1 MRVNLLFFVFIAS
14 FSNAFAQIYSVGND
28 DGFSVSGYTQAD
40 NQGLAIYSVG
50 NDDGFSGATYL
61 GALTLPVTVNG
72 ATGANGAYATLKA
85 AFDAINAN
93 ATQTGNNIVITLTAN
108 TLETATAV
116 LNNNATWTSVKI
128 YPTTTGLSISGNL
141 ASPLIDLNGADN
153 VTIDGRVNATGSTKD
168 LIITNTSTSATAG
181 TSTIRLYNGALTN
194 TIQYC
199 TVKGSSMDAAA
210 GIIFLSDTAAN
221 TGNTIT
227 NNNITN
233 SLDANRPLNTIYSA
247 GAANTVTI
255 SNNNIYDF
263 LNRATASC
271 GVNLNTSTAASTI
284 SGNSFYE
291 TTNFTPTANVAYYP
305 VYVATTAAV
314 AIGIT
319 GNYIGGNAASGGGTW
334 TKAAGQSNIFTAI
347 NLAGNGPTYTVQSN
361 QIKNITWNNT
371 GNASLTGIYAAD
383 KAAIGASTL
392 GNTISTITLNNTA
405 SGGTFTGISLAGAT
419 ASSSNYNTVT
429 AITCANTGG
438 TAATN
443 FVGIANA
450 NTATGTTISNNT
462 IGHTSTANSINAS
475 STSTGN
481 AQTVIGIN
489 NTGASA
495 GLTISSNIIA
505 NMTNATT
512 NTTVATAGYVS
523 GIMNTANATVTMNS
537 NTIHDLTIANANT
550 AADHTASV
558 TGIALSN
565 ASASLSTGTNNT
577 VYNLSNSY
585 ASFAGSIYGIYFY
598 GGSGAND
605 CSGNTIYNLSATGA
619 SAGAARLI
627 GLNFN
632 AGTGANAVNKNFIYG
647 FAAANSTSA
656 SFYGMVKATGAVTIA
671 NNIINL
677 GTTAP
682 ATIYGI
688 METGAS
694 GETTN
699 LYFNTV
705 YIGGTASSGALPSY
719 ALYSAVNTNTRNF
732 RNNLFTNFRTGG
744 TGTHYSPY
752 VVSTGE
758 TYTFDYN
765 DYYVAGAT
773 LGYFGADIADIAAW
787 QAATA
792 QDAGSLSVNPSFTN
806 AGSTT
811 ATDYKLNTYL
821 PGVNGTGITTDYA
834 GTSRYTTPTMGAWEK
849 AVNRWKGSIST
860 DWNTA
865 SNWTLGI
872 VPIEDA
878 PLIFDDVPLNNC
890 LLDAD
895 HSVTNITNASAYNLV
910 ANGHKLT
917 IKGSINQSSTGKID
931 ASTSSSTVEFAGG
944 AAQSIPSGAFYNN
957 DVFNLTVNNAANVAL
972 SGTLNLMNTLTATSG
987 RLDAYTNTPTFV
999 YAGTSA
1005 QSIGNQFLLDKA
1017 TNLTINNAA
1026 GVTVNSAFT
1035 VDNSLTINNAKLLS
1049 IAEQKQLNVLGT
1061 ITNNAGTSGLVIMSS
1076 ASGTG
1081 SLINYTDNVP
1091 ATVNRYIDGIDGIA
1105 AAWHFLSA
1113 PVSNQTISGTWKPG
1127 GTYGD
1132 GTGYDLYV
1140 WDEPNSCWIYNL
1152 NTTVAPTWATVHPSA
1167 SFVAGRGYLYAVQA
1181 ATPTKQFVG
1190 NLNNGTINYALTKD
1204 ATGINNGFNL
1214 IGNPYPSSIDWKM
1227 DGGFTRGMLLLSGTG
1242 YDIWT
1247 WSTTANNYG
1256 VYNSADAGD
1265 IGTNNVSRYIA
1276 PMQGFFVRAN
1286 TAGTFSFNNLAR
1298 VHTGASD
1305 WMKVMNK
1312 NAIQKVVRVMVQS
1325 LDGKGSDEVRIN
1337 FGYDANENGAQKMFS
1352 SVNTAPNLFLP
1363 TANQLCSV
1371 RYLTDT
1377 LQNHETELNFKAGIA
1392 GNYMLECSTDLLT
1405 TGTIYLEDK
1414 LTKTIQDMSISNQ
1427 YMFSATPAD
1436 MVSRFILHYGLSK
1449 ISTTTANFEAKIYS
1463 ANSSVIIDLSG
1474 MSGDYEVRLTDIS
1487 GQQLGIVNIKGGQKQ
1502 LFESLPGSVYF
1513 VNIRSAAAVK
1523 AYKVVCVK

>member
-1 MRVNLLFFVFIAS
+1 
-14 FSNAFAQIYSVGND
+14 
-28 DGFSVSGYTQAD
+28 
-40 NQGLAIYSVG
+40 
-50 NDDGFSGATYL
+50 
-61 GALTLPVTVNG
+61 
-72 ATGANGAYATLKA
+72 
-85 AFDAINAN
+85 
-93 ATQTGNNIVITLTAN
+93 
-108 TLETATAV
+108 
-116 LNNNATWTSVKI
+116 
-128 YPTTTGLSISGNL
+128 
-141 ASPLIDLNGADN
+141 
-153 VTIDGRVNATGSTKD
+153 
-168 LIITNTSTSATAG
+168 
-181 TSTIRLYNGALTN
+181 
-194 TIQYC
+194 
-199 TVKGSSMDAAA
+199 
-210 GIIFLSDTAAN
+210 
-221 TGNTIT
+221 
-227 NNNITN
+227 
-233 SLDANRPLNTIYSA
+233 
-247 GAANTVTI
+247 
-255 SNNNIYDF
+255 
-263 LNRATASC
+263 
-271 GVNLNTSTAASTI
+271 
-284 SGNSFYE
+284 
-291 TTNFTPTANVAYYP
+291 
-305 VYVATTAAV
+305 
-314 AIGIT
+314 
-319 GNYIGGNAASGGGTW
+319 
-334 TKAAGQSNIFTAI
+334 
-347 NLAGNGPTYTVQSN
+347 
-361 QIKNITWNNT
+361 
-371 GNASLTGIYAAD
+371 
-383 KAAIGASTL
+383 
-392 GNTISTITLNNTA
+392 
-405 SGGTFTGISLAGAT
+405 
-419 ASSSNYNTVT
+419 
-429 AITCANTGG
+429 
-438 TAATN
+438 
-443 FVGIANA
+443 
-450 NTATGTTISNNT
+450 
-462 IGHTSTANSINAS
+462 
-475 STSTGN
+475 
-481 AQTVIGIN
+481 
-489 NTGASA
+489 
-495 GLTISSNIIA
+495 
-505 NMTNATT
+505 
-512 NTTVATAGYVS
+512 
-523 GIMNTANATVTMNS
+523 
-537 NTIHDLTIANANT
+537 
-550 AADHTASV
+550 
-558 TGIALSN
+558 
-565 ASASLSTGTNNT
+565 
-577 VYNLSNSY
+577 
-585 ASFAGSIYGIYFY
+585 
-598 GGSGAND
+598 
-605 CSGNTIYNLSATGA
+605 
-619 SAGAARLI
+619 
-627 GLNFN
+627 
-632 AGTGANAVNKNFIYG
+632 
-647 FAAANSTSA
+647 
-656 SFYGMVKATGAVTIA
+656 
-671 NNIINL
+671 
-677 GTTAP
+677 
-682 ATIYGI
+682 
-688 METGAS
+688 
-694 GETTN
+694 
-699 LYFNTV
+699 
-705 YIGGTASSGALPSY
+705 
-719 ALYSAVNTNTRNF
+719 
-732 RNNLFTNFRTGG
+732 
-744 TGTHYSPY
+744 
-752 VVSTGE
+752 
-758 TYTFDYN
+758 
-765 DYYVAGAT
+765 
-773 LGYFGADIADIAAW
+773 
-787 QAATA
+787 
-792 QDAGSLSVNPSFTN
+792 LSVNPSFTN

-878 PLIFDDVPLNNC
+878 DLIFDDVFDDVPLNNC

-1325 LDGKGSDEVRIN
+1325 VDGKGSDEVRIN

-1352 SVNTAPNLFLP
+1352 PVNTAPNLFLP

-1487 GQQLGIVNIKGGQKQ
+1487 GRQLGIVNIKGGQKQ
-1502 LFESLPGSVYF
+1502 LFESLTESVYF
-1513 VNIRSAAAVK
+1513 VNVRSAAAVK